1 MRIDLMENEKIIV
14 KLEGRVDSNNAAQTE
29 QDIVSRITGDAPVEI
44 DASKLEYISS
54 AGLRVLLHIKKDHP
68 DFAIRGVSSEVYE
81 IFEMTG
87 FTQIMGVEKAYKEIS
102 IEGCEPIAQGANGIL
117 YRIDQDNLVKVY
129 KNANALE
136 EIRNE
141 REVAK
146 LALVLG
152 IPTAISYDVVKVGDS
167 YGSVFELLNAQSL
180 SRIMVNDPDKIDWCV
195 DEFVKMLRKIHGTE
209 VPAGKLPDMKE
220 TALKWA
226 DFLKDY
232 IPEESFVRLKKLI
245 EDIPHDDHMIHG
257 DYHTNNLEFQDG
269 EVLLIDMDTLAIGH
283 PIFELASMFN
293 AYVGFGEMDPTIT
306 KEFLGFDREVA
317 ADFWHRTLAKYL
329 ETDNEAKIRE
339 VEDKARILGY
349 VRLIRRSIRRKGLES
364 EKGKAEIEHW
374 KSELLEL
381 LDKADSLTFSA
392 NELETD
398 ALTENLEYVQDFVKQ
413 NLDKIGCDVKTK
425 SQVDIAVEE
434 IFVNIAHYA
443 YKTGIGKAVVR
454 VEINDDPATVT
465 ITFMDHGVEYNPLER
480 EDPDITLSAE
490 ERDIGG
496 LGIFMTKNLMDDVTY
511 EHNEGKN
518 ILKLK
523 KSL

>member
-1 MRIDLMENEKIIV
+1 MDNEKIVI
-14 KLEGRVDSNNAAQTE
+14 KLEGRVDSNNAAETE
-29 QDIVSRITGDAPVEI
+29 QYITGQITGDGPVEI

-54 AGLRVLLHIKKDHP
+54 AGLRVMLHIKKDHP
-68 DFAIRGVSSEVYE
+68 DLVIRGVSSEVYE

-87 FTQIMGVEKAYKEIS
+87 FTQIINVEKAYKEIS

-152 IPTAISYDVVKVGDS
+152 IPTAISYDVVRVGDS
-167 YGSVFELLNAQSL
+167 YGSVFELLNAKSL
-180 SRIMVNDPDKIDWCV
+180 SKIMVEDPAKFDWCV
-195 DEFVKMLRKIHGTE
+195 DEFVKMLRKIHSTE

-245 EDIPHDDHMIHG
+245 EDIPSDDHMIHG

-269 EVLLIDMDTLAIGH
+269 EVLLIDMDTLAVGN

-293 AYVGFGEMDPTIT
+293 AYVGFGEMDHSVQ
-306 KEFLGFDREVA
+306 KEFLGFEYDTA
-317 ADFWHRTLAKYL
+317 AKFWHQSLAKYL
-329 ETDNEAKIRE
+329 DTENEAKIRE

-349 VRLIRRSIRRKGLES
+349 VRLIRRSIRRKGLEN
-364 EKGKAEIEHW
+364 EKGRTEIEHW

-381 LDKADSLTFSA
+381 LDKADSLTFSS

-398 ALTENLEYVQDFVKQ
+398 ALTENLECVQQFVGDY
-413 NLDKIGCDVKTK
+413 LDKIGCSFKTK

-443 YKTGIGKAVVR
+443 YKTGTGKAVVR
-454 VEINDDPATVT
+454 VEITDDPATVT
-465 ITFMDHGVEYNPLER
+465 ITFMDHGIEYNPLER
-480 EDPDITLSAE
+480 DDPDITLSAE

>member
-1 MRIDLMENEKIIV
+1 MENEKIII

-29 QDIVSRITGDAPVEI
+29 QDITSRITGDVPVEI

-68 DFAIRGVSSEVYE
+68 DFSIRGVSSEVYE

-87 FTQIMGVEKAYKEIS
+87 FTQIISVEKAYKEIS

-180 SRIMVNDPDKIDWCV
+180 SSIMASSPDKFDWCV
-195 DEFVKMLRKIHGTE
+195 DEFVKMLRKIHSTE

-232 IPEESFVRLKKLI
+232 LPEDAFSRLKKLI

-257 DYHTNNLEFQDG
+257 DYHTNNLEYQDG

-283 PIFELASMFN
+283 PVFELASMFN
-293 AYVGFGEMDPTIT
+293 AYVGFGELDHSIP
-306 KEFLGFDREVA
+306 KEFLGLDKDVA
-317 ADFWHRTLAKYL
+317 NDFWHKTLAKYL

-364 EKGKAEIEHW
+364 EKGRAEIEHW
-374 KSELLEL
+374 KSELLDL
-381 LDKADSLTFSA
+381 LDKADSLTFSDD
-392 NELETD
+392 ELETD
-398 ALTENLEYVQDFVKQ
+398 ALTENLEYVQDFVGQ
-413 NLDKIGCDVKTK
+413 RLDKIGCDAKTR

-454 VEINDDPATVT
+454 VEITKDPATVT

-480 EDPDITLSAE
+480 KDPDITLSAE

>member
-1 MRIDLMENEKIIV
+1 MANETVMIKLSGRI
-14 KLEGRVDSNNAAQTE
+14 DSNNSAQTE
-29 QDIVSRITGDAPVEI
+29 QDITAQIPEGDVSIEM
-44 DASKLEYISS
+44 DASELEYISS

-68 DFAIRGVSSEVYE
+68 NFVIRGVNSEVYE

-87 FTQIMGVEKAYKEIS
+87 FTQILSVEKAYKEIS

-167 YGSVFELLNAQSL
+167 YGSVFELLNAKSL
-180 SRIMVNDPDKIDWCV
+180 SSIMVSDPAKFDWCV

-209 VPAGKLPDMKE
+209 VPAGKLSDMKE
-220 TALKWA
+220 TAVQWA
-226 DFLKDY
+226 DFLKDHL
-232 IPEESFVRLKKLI
+232 PEDSYVRLKKLI

-257 DYHTNNLEFQDG
+257 DYHSNNLEFQDG

-283 PIFELASMFN
+283 PIFELASIFN
-293 AYVGFGEMDPTIT
+293 AYVGFGEMDKTIT
-306 KEFLGFDREVA
+306 KQFLGLEPEVA
-317 ADFWHRTLAKYL
+317 ADFWHRSLAKYL

-349 VRLIRRSIRRKGLES
+349 VRLIRRSIRRKGLET
-364 EKGKAEIEHW
+364 EKGREQIEHW

-381 LDKADSLTFSA
+381 LDKADSLTFDA

-398 ALTENLEYVQDFVKQ
+398 ALTENLEDVQKFVGER
-413 NLDKIGCDVKTK
+413 LELLGCDVKTK
-425 SQVDIAVEE
+425 NQVDIAVEE

-443 YKTGIGKAVVR
+443 YKTGTGKAVVR
-454 VEINDDPATVT
+454 VEITEDPPTVT

-480 EDPDITLSAE
+480 DDPDITLSAE
-490 ERDIGG
+490 DRQIGG
-496 LGIFMTKNLMDDVTY
+496 LGIYMTKNLMDDVSY
-511 EHNEGKN
+511 EHSEGKN
-518 ILKLK
+518 ILRLK
-523 KSL
+523 KNL